1 MRDLRNIVFV
11 KIVWVCGL
19 LLCACHLWSVE
30 TLLIGDVVSEQTGEP
45 IPNAHVYF
53 RGTKIGTTTDTT
65 GAFVLHVDMNATLK
79 LKVSAVGFHSE
90 LYEITPGTTAGMY
103 VALRERTTELTDVF
117 VVPGVN
123 PALALVDSIR
133 AHAPIDHQ
141 RTLSDTEPT
150 VECFF
155 LRRKSVD
162 PAPLSFAEALSVPI
176 PSRPDFY
183 NTLIPIGSASILSPL
198 ARSGNAYYNYYLA
211 DSSVVE
217 KRKQYR
223 IDFIPRH
230 GADPLLRGKLFVD
243 SATYRL
249 ERIESYLPYHANI
262 NFVRALSYS
271 ADYQRG
277 YMLSDSLD
285 LTYDFSAYRDSLSK
299 MPALRVIKKTPQPPI
314 GGEESS
320 FVGNMPGQQA
330 VVETPLPLRESEG
343 LSSEGLSSEGLS
355 ESPSSPIYRTAEWLA
370 YAIQTGYFS
379 TGTWLDLG
387 NYTEFLRYSDYE
399 GLHLGLPFRTNEKLM
414 PHVSL
419 EGYVA
424 YGFRDRGVK
433 WKAAAKVLL
442 PTERRHLLGAYA
454 WDRYIYREVGEF
466 SDLARENS
474 ICDGNQTF
482 TSFLFGDVFNLR
494 PQRYANSA
502 ARRREYRLWWEAD
515 WCPSDGALPA
525 VETKLSFSHNR
536 QAIGEAYGG
545 LPYYVDL
552 MFRFTE
558 TAAVVRLSW
567 DERTKD
573 IFTTRR
579 HFQSRYPTVWLA
591 ASMGSWNENDRL
603 EVGRLFGRMNV
614 TVRQNIPLGIGGE
627 LDYLVSAGLV
637 LGKVPADLLDFVDGG
652 TGVTFDSYR
661 FTLLGRNR
669 LCSSRY
675 MKLQADWNG
684 HGILFNRI
692 PYVCRAKLRELAEFK
707 MAWGNWTQGPSV
719 PYVELGVGIGNILSF
734 GEVWCVARLTQHDL
748 WAEQPWVACRFR
760 FKLGL

>member
-1 MRDLRNIVFV
+1 MRGLSNIVSKKFMGV
-11 KIVWVCGL
+11 FGL
-19 LLCACHLWSVE
+19 LLFGVCHLLAVE

-65 GAFVLHVDMNATLK
+65 GAFVLHIDLNATLK
-79 LKVSAVGFHSE
+79 LKVSALGFHSE

-103 VALRERTTELTDVF
+103 VALRERTTELSDVF
-117 VVPGVN
+117 IVPGMN
-123 PALALVDSIR
+123 PAIALIDSIR
-133 AHAPIDHQ
+133 AHAPVDHQ
-141 RTLSDTEPT
+141 RTLSDTEPNI
-150 VECFF
+150 ECYF

-162 PAPLSFAEALSVPI
+162 SAPLSFAEALGVPI

-183 NTLIPIGSASILSPL
+183 STLIPIGSASILSPL

-211 DSSVVE
+211 DSMVMNQ
-217 KRKQYR
+217 RKQYR

-249 ERIESYLPYHANI
+249 ERIESSLPYHANI

-271 ADYQRG
+271 ADYQQG

-285 LTYDFSAYRDSLSK
+285 LIYDFSAYRDSLSK
-299 MPALRVIKKTPQPPI
+299 MPALRLIKTTPKPPQPPL
-314 GGEESS
+314 GGEVISP
-320 FVGNMPGQQA
+320 VGSMGQQTII
-330 VVETPLPLRESEG
+330 ETPHPPREPEG
-343 LSSEGLSSEGLS
+343 LSSEGL
-355 ESPSSPIYRTAEWLA
+355 SSPIYRTAEWLA
-370 YAIQTGYFS
+370 YAIQTGYLS

-442 PTERRHLLGAYA
+442 TTERRQLLGAYA
-454 WDRYIYREVGEF
+454 WDRYVYREVGEF
-466 SDLARENS
+466 SDLARENRV
-474 ICDGNQTF
+474 CDGNQTF
-482 TSFLFGDVFNLR
+482 TSYLFGDVFNLR

-536 QAIGEAYGG
+536 QGIGEACRGMQYNTY
-545 LPYYVDL
+545 P

-567 DERTKD
+567 GEKTKD

-579 HFQSRYPTVWLA
+579 HFYSRYPTLWLG
-591 ASMGSWNENDRL
+591 ASLGSWTEDDRL
-603 EVGRLFGRMNV
+603 EVGRMFGRLNA

-637 LGKVPADLLDFVDGG
+637 LGKVPTDLLDYVDGG
-652 TGVTFDSYR
+652 TGVTFDSNR
-661 FTLLGRNR
+661 FTLLGRNT
-669 LCSSRY
+669 LCSNRY
-675 MKLQADWNG
+675 LKIQTDWNG

-692 PYVCRAKLRELAEFK
+692 PYVCRAKLRELAEVK
-707 MAWGNWTQGPSV
+707 LAWANLQNARSI
-719 PYVELGVGIGNILSF
+719 PYMELGVGIGNILSF
-734 GEVWCVARLTQHDL
+734 GEVWCVARLTQHEQ

>member
-1 MRDLRNIVFV
+1 MRAFCNILSR

-19 LLCACHLWSVE
+19 LLFVACHLSAVE

-65 GAFVLHVDMNATLK
+65 GAFVLHVDLNATLK
-79 LKVSAVGFHSE
+79 LKVSALGFHSE

-103 VALRERTTELTDVF
+103 VALRERTTELSDVF
-117 VVPGVN
+117 VVPGLN
-123 PALALVDSIR
+123 PAIALIDSVR
-133 AHAPIDHQ
+133 AHAPADHQ
-141 RTLSDTEPT
+141 RTLSNTEPNI
-150 VECFF
+150 ECYF

-162 PAPLSFAEALSVPI
+162 PAPLSFAEALGVPI

-183 NTLIPIGSASILSPL
+183 STLIPIGSASILSPL

-211 DSSVVE
+211 DSSVVDN
-217 KRKQYR
+217 RKLYR

-249 ERIESYLPYHANI
+249 ERVDSYLPYHANI

-271 ADYQRG
+271 ADYQHG

-299 MPALRVIKKTPQPPI
+299 MPALRVIKKTAKTETPQPPI
-314 GGEESS
+314 GGEASS
-320 FVGNMPGQQA
+320 LVRNMPGQQA
-330 VVETPLPLRESEG
+330 VVETPLPSREPEVFSES
-343 LSSEGLSSEGLS
+343 LSSPL
-355 ESPSSPIYRTAEWLA
+355 YRTAEWLA

-433 WKAAAKVLL
+433 WKASAKVLL

-494 PQRYANSA
+494 PQRYGNSA

-536 QAIGEAYGG
+536 QAIEEAYRGMQYNAY
-545 LPYYVDL
+545 P

-573 IFTTRR
+573 IFTIRR
-579 HFQSRYPTVWLA
+579 HFQSRYPTLWLG
-591 ASMGSWNENDRL
+591 ASLGSWTENDRL
-603 EVGRLFGRMNV
+603 EVGRLFGRLNA

-637 LGKVPADLLDFVDGG
+637 LGKVPTDLLDFVDGG

-661 FTLLGRNR
+661 FTLLGRNA
-669 LCSSRY
+669 LCSNRY
-675 MKLQADWNG
+675 LKIQADWNG

-692 PYVCRAKLRELAEFK
+692 PYVCRAKLRELAEIK
-707 MAWGNWTQGPSV
+707 MAWGNWTQGAST